1 MVGKNVTRYLLKI
14 PLEYGDI
21 VQQKLTLDKLNQ
33 NQNINDLQKNNLNMI
48 TFLRINFIQQE
59 VRQTYYNAIDLIS
72 ELGGIGATLK
82 LAIGG
87 FGFIFI
93 I

>member
-1 MVGKNVTRYLLKI
+1 MTY
-14 PLEYGDI
+14 
-21 VQQKLTLDKLNQ
+21 
-33 NQNINDLQKNNLNMI
+33 
-48 TFLRINFIQQE
+48 LRIDFIEQE
-59 VRQTYYNAIDLIS
+59 VRQTYYNAMDLLS

-93 I
+93 ILYIK